1 VGIQESR
8 LASNDFKKAAERVR
22 ERWALRGGI
31 KAKPYTLYHSFAALR
46 GAPPLAAGRG
56 RDAMYH
62 ARARA
67 GGVPSGHGDRSSLA
81 LGPPVVVSCR
91 QSSFTL

>member
-1 VGIQESR
+1 MGIQESR

-22 ERWALRGGI
+22 ERWRAGGI
-31 KAKPYTLYHSFAALR
+31 RSKPVNHSFAALR

-56 RDAMYH
+56 RDTMYH

-81 LGPPVVVSCR
+81 LGPPVVCR
-91 QSSFTL
+91 AAPPVA